1 MALLLFS
8 LEKVE
13 PSERRVFRIFQGIR
27 LISFSKEA
35 VRLRIGDCVFDRES
49 RELSRAG
56 PSRPRSPR
64 RRSFSS
70 TSFSRA
76 GPGRF
81 SKAELHEALWPDTF
95 VVETNLANLVAELRA
110 ALGEKGRRDGF
121 VRTVHG
127 FGYAFSGEAVE
138 EDPKDRHGGVSGV
151 ALITD
156 GGTFALA
163 NGENVLGRDP
173 AAEVFLD
180 DTAVSRRHA
189 RITVRSS
196 QATLEDLG
204 SKNGTFLGGK
214 PVTAPALLRD
224 ADAILLGSVLLT
236 VRLADPGRSTRTLRG
251 SESKP
256 SR

>member
-1 MALLLFS
+1 M
-8 LEKVE
+8 
-13 PSERRVFRIFQGIR
+13 
-27 LISFSKEA
+27 
-35 VRLRIGDCVFDRES
+35 RLRIGNSVFDRES

-56 PSRPRSPR
+56 RPVPLSPKAFLLLDLLLARRPR
-64 RRSFSS
+64 
-70 TSFSRA
+70 A
-76 GPGRF
+76 C
-81 SKAELHEALWPDTF
+81 SKVELSESLWPDTF

-110 ALGEKGRRDGF
+110 ALGEKGLRDGC

-127 FGYAFSGEAVE
+127 FGYAFSGEAVP
-138 EDPKDRHGGVSGV
+138 EDLKDRQGGPSGV
-151 ALITD
+151 ALLVD
-156 GGTFALA
+156 ERTFALA

-189 RITVRSS
+189 RITVRGF
-196 QATLEDLG
+196 QATIEDLG

-224 ADAILLGSVLLT
+224 SDAILLGTVLLT
-236 VRLADPGRSTRTLRG
+236 VRFADTRGPTKTLRG

-256 SR
+256 

>member
-1 MALLLFS
+1 VVLR
-8 LEKVE
+8 
-13 PSERRVFRIFQGIR
+13 ERRVFRVFQGIR
-27 LISFSKEA
+27 LISF
-35 VRLRIGDCVFDRES
+35 VRETVRFRIGDCVFNRES

-56 PSRPRSPR
+56 RPVPLSPKAYLLLDLLLAR
-64 RRSFSS
+64 RPK
-70 TSFSRA
+70 A
-76 GPGRF
+76 F
-81 SKAELHEALWPDTF
+81 SKAELHDALWPDTF

-110 ALGEKGRRDGF
+110 ALGEKGRRSRF
-121 VRTVHG
+121 IRTVHG

-138 EDPKDRHGGVSGV
+138 EDPKDRQGGASGV
-151 ALITD
+151 ALIAD
-156 GGTFALA
+156 ERTFALA

-189 RITVRSS
+189 RITVRGS

-236 VRLADPGRSTRTLRG
+236 VRLAGPGRSTRTLRG
-251 SESKP
+251 GESK
-256 SR
+256 RAR

>member
-1 MALLLFS
+1 M
-8 LEKVE
+8 
-13 PSERRVFRIFQGIR
+13 
-27 LISFSKEA
+27 
-35 VRLRIGDCVFDRES
+35 FDRES

-56 PSRPRSPR
+56 RPVPISPKAFLLFDLLLAR
-64 RRSFSS
+64 RP
-70 TSFSRA
+70 TA
-76 GPGRF
+76 F
-81 SKAELHEALWPDTF
+81 SKAELHEAIWPDTF
-95 VVETNLANLVAELRA
+95 VVETNLANLVAELRV

-189 RITVRSS
+189 RITVRNSR
-196 QATLEDLG
+196 ATLEDLG

>member
-1 MALLLFS
+1 M
-8 LEKVE
+8 
-13 PSERRVFRIFQGIR
+13 R
-27 LISFSKEA
+27 LG
-35 VRLRIGDCVFDRES
+35 IGDCVFDRES

-56 PSRPRSPR
+56 RPVPLSPKAFLLLDLLLARRPR
-64 RRSFSS
+64 
-70 TSFSRA
+70 A
-76 GPGRF
+76 C
-81 SKAELHEALWPDTF
+81 SKSELCEALWPDTF

-127 FGYAFSGEAVE
+127 FGYAFSGEAVP
-138 EDPKDRHGGVSGV
+138 EDPKGRQGGLSGV
-151 ALITD
+151 ALIAD
-156 GGTFALA
+156 ERTFGLA
-163 NGENVLGRDP
+163 YGENILGRDP

-189 RITVRSS
+189 RITVSGS

-224 ADAILLGSVLLT
+224 VDAILLGSVLLT
-236 VRLADPGRSTRTLRG
+236 VRLADPGRSTRTLRESG
-251 SESKP
+251 SK
-256 SR
+256 RAR

>member
-1 MALLLFS
+1 VRARSLQDFS
-8 LEKVE
+8 GNSSDIVLQET
-13 PSERRVFRIFQGIR
+13 
-27 LISFSKEA
+27 

-56 PSRPRSPR
+56 RPVPISPKAFLLLDLLLARRPR
-64 RRSFSS
+64 
-70 TSFSRA
+70 A
-76 GPGRF
+76 F
-81 SKAELHEALWPDTF
+81 SKAELSDALWPDTF
-95 VVETNLANLVAELRA
+95 VVETNLANLVAEMRA

-127 FGYAFSGEAVE
+127 FGYAFSGEAVPQ
-138 EDPKDRHGGVSGV
+138 DPKDRHGGVSGV
-151 ALITD
+151 ALLAD
-156 GGTFALA
+156 GRTFVLA

-189 RITVRSS
+189 RITVRNS

-236 VRLADPGRSTRTLRG
+236 VWLADPERSTRTLRG
-251 SESKP
+251 SESK
-256 SR
+256 RAR

>member
-1 MALLLFS
+1 
-8 LEKVE
+8 
-13 PSERRVFRIFQGIR
+13 
-27 LISFSKEA
+27 
-35 VRLRIGDCVFDRES
+35 VRLRIRDCVFDRES

-56 PSRPRSPR
+56 RPVRLSPKAFLLLDLLLAHRPR
-64 RRSFSS
+64 
-70 TSFSRA
+70 A
-76 GPGRF
+76 F

-138 EDPKDRHGGVSGV
+138 GDPKDRRGGVSGV

-189 RITVRSS
+189 RITVRNS

-214 PVTAPALLRD
+214 PVTAPALLLD

-236 VRLADPGRSTRTLRG
+236 VRLANPDRSTRTLRG
-251 SESKP
+251 SEST
-256 SR
+256 RAR

>member
-1 MALLLFS
+1 M
-8 LEKVE
+8 
-13 PSERRVFRIFQGIR
+13 
-27 LISFSKEA
+27 
-35 VRLRIGDCVFDRES
+35 RLRIGDCVFDRES

-56 PSRPRSPR
+56 RAVPISPKAFLLLDLLLARRPR
-64 RRSFSS
+64 
-70 TSFSRA
+70 A
-76 GPGRF
+76 F
-81 SKAELHEALWPDTF
+81 SKAELSESLWPDTF

-110 ALGEKGRRDGF
+110 ALGEKGHRDGL

-127 FGYAFSGEAVE
+127 FGYAFSGEAVP
-138 EDPKDRHGGVSGV
+138 EDLKDRRDGPSGV
-151 ALITD
+151 ALLAD
-156 GGTFALA
+156 ERTFTLV

-189 RITVRSS
+189 RITVRGT

-214 PVTAPALLRD
+214 PVTAPALLQD

-236 VRLADPGRSTRTLRG
+236 VRFADPRRSTTTLRG
-251 SESKP
+251 SAPKR

>member
-1 MALLLFS
+1 M
-8 LEKVE
+8 
-13 PSERRVFRIFQGIR
+13 
-27 LISFSKEA
+27 
-35 VRLRIGDCVFDRES
+35 FDRES

-56 PSRPRSPR
+56 RPVPISPKAFLLFDLLLAR
-64 RRSFSS
+64 RP
-70 TSFSRA
+70 TA
-76 GPGRF
+76 F
-81 SKAELHEALWPDTF
+81 SKAELHEAIWPDTF
-95 VVETNLANLVAELRA
+95 VVETNLANLVAELRV

-156 GGTFALA
+156 ERTFALA
-163 NGENVLGRDP
+163 SGENVLGRDP

-189 RITVRSS
+189 RITVRGS

-204 SKNGTFLGGK
+204 SKNGTFLDDGRVDA
-214 PVTAPALLRD
+214 PVPLGDEARVRIGTVALTFRMFSLPYSTQTA
-224 ADAILLGSVLLT
+224 
-236 VRLADPGRSTRTLRG
+236 ADP
-251 SESKP
+251 
-256 SR
+256 